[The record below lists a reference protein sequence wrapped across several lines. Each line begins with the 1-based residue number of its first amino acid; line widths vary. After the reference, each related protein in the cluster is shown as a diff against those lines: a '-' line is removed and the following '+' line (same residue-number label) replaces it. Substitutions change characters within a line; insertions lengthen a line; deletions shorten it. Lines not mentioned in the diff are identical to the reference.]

1 MASRYA
7 GTVRA
12 PELPAEA
19 EWIGPRLS
27 LRALRGKMVLLD
39 FWTYCC
45 INCMHVIPNLHE
57 LERRHPN
64 ELVVIGVH
72 SAKFP
77 AEQITA
83 NIAEAVARLEIPHP
97 VVNDANHA
105 IWDAYA
111 VSAWPTM
118 MLIDPLGRVIGK
130 QAGEFDLDAMDA
142 FISEAIAE
150 FDATGAIDRQP
161 LDLHS
166 EPPPE
171 TTLLRYPAKVLASA
185 ATDRLYIADTG
196 HHRIVVS
203 TLDGAVVSVIGS
215 GERGMSDGAADIAT
229 FNAPH
234 GLALSPDGTQLAV
247 CDTRNH
253 AIRLI
258 DLGPGEVKTVAG
270 TGAQTWER
278 DAGPARSTALASP
291 WDLAWRDDG
300 IWIAMAGL
308 HQIWKLDLSTGEIGP
323 AAGTGAESIHDGTL
337 DEATFA
343 QPSGI
348 AISGDAFYIADSETS
363 AVRRIDPGADRVSR
377 IVGRGLFHFGD
388 LDARGDSVR
397 LQHPLGISAGRE
409 GDRTLY
415 LADSYNNKIKA
426 LDPVNRSV
434 VTLFGSGDAGHE
446 DGPAAFASFHEPGGL
461 SYTAG
466 KLYIADTNNHAI
478 RSCDLETRS
487 VTTLEVR
494 SE

>member
-1 MASRYA
+1 
-7 GTVRA
+7 
-12 PELPAEA
+12 
-19 EWIGPRLS
+19 
-27 LRALRGKMVLLD
+27 LRGKLILLD

-45 INCMHVIPNLHE
+45 INCMHVAPNLRE
-57 LERRHPN
+57 LERRHPD

-83 NIAEAVARLEIPHP
+83 NIAEAVARLEIAHP
-97 VVNDANHA
+97 VVNDASHI

-111 VSAWPTM
+111 VSAWPTL
-118 MLIDPLGRVIGK
+118 MLIDPHGRVIAK
-130 QAGEFDLDAMDA
+130 QAGEFDLEAMDA

-150 FDATGAIDRQP
+150 FDAAGAIDRRP
-161 LDLHS
+161 LDLHLN
-166 EPPPE
+166 PPVDG
-171 TTLLRYPAKVLASA
+171 TVLRYPAKVLASA
-185 ATDRLYIADTG
+185 EHDRLFIADTG
-196 HHRIVVS
+196 HHRIVITTLSGTIVS
-203 TLDGAVVSVIGS
+203 MIGS
-215 GERGMSDGAADIAT
+215 GDRGMDDGPGRSAT

-234 GLALSPDGTQLAV
+234 GLALSPDGARLAV

-258 DLGPGEVKTVAG
+258 DLASGSVETVAG

-278 DAGPARSTALASP
+278 ESGPAGSTALASP

-308 HQIWKLDLSTGEIGP
+308 HQIWKLDLQQGTIGP
-323 AAGTGAESIHDGTL
+323 IAGTGAESIHDGTL

-348 AISGDAFYIADSETS
+348 AGASEAFYIADSETS
-363 AVRRIDPGADRVSR
+363 AVRRVDPAADRVSR

-397 LQHPLGISAGRE
+397 LQHPLGIASGRA

-415 LADSYNNKIKA
+415 IADSYNHKIKA
-426 LDPVNRSV
+426 LDPVTRSV
-434 VTLFGSGDAGHE
+434 VTLFGSGDAGDE
-446 DGPAAFASFHEPGGL
+446 DGPAPYASFYEPGGL
-461 SYTAG
+461 SHTDG

-478 RSCDLETRS
+478 RICDLDDQTVS
-487 VTTLEVR
+487 TLVLHPD
-494 SE
+494 SQTQT